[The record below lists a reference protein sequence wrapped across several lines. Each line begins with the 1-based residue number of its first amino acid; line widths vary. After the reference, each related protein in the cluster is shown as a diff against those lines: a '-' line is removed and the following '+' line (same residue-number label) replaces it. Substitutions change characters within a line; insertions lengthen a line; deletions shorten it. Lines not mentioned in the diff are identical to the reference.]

1 MKKGIIVLVTGLM
14 FALSACGSKGA
25 EGEMFAEDVAV
36 VEEMGS
42 TEAEKAV
49 EQETVKNAGETGTE
63 PDTADAK
70 GTTSK
75 TIEEMLTAW
84 EETFESVF
92 LEDITAALNR
102 ENIIFTAEYNRSGE
116 RIDIELE
123 DGRKLMFLRVTDSDM
138 NDLGYKLIMKDGVL
152 DGASFQEQYLNAY
165 DVIFFDYYAPQMS
178 EEPVDENW
186 LAEMNQTDLS
196 IVRNEIYAKYGRD
209 FTDPFLKAVFSLKEW
224 YEPEYSPQEFDALS
238 NDFLT
243 DIEKENLAR
252 ITNYEVECGYRKKS
266 GDSSIDVDKVVSG
279 SWYDLDGDGSY
290 EQVFYE
296 KDESDPTKLPL
307 ACMRILSKEDVDA
320 GKEDGILVSWETDSF
335 HDDGYV
341 FSMDG
346 KTKYLAMGDYGL
358 SGDDVMKIYRY
369 EPGKVEEVGCIYDDP
384 NTIIVYPDYIEASE
398 RYDHICSQFITFHYV
413 IKNGRFERVIE
424 DYYEY
429 YQHADIVTMQDIV
442 LHTEKDINST
452 PITVAEGEELE
463 MLGGDVTEWVRFR
476 KVATGQEGWLYVK
489 ECKCMLP
496 DGSMVYTGEVFDEL
510 AWFG

>member
-1 MKKGIIVLVTGLM
+1 MKKRIVIFVAGLM
-14 FALSACGSKGA
+14 LTLSACGGRETVAQAPGQETTSN
-25 EGEMFAEDVAV
+25 EETDVTN
-36 VEEMGS
+36 VEEQ
-42 TEAEKAV
+42 TEQKGV
-49 EQETVKNAGETGTE
+49 EQERKAEVETENGEE
-63 PDTADAK
+63 NI
-70 GTTSK
+70 SK
-75 TIEEMLTAW
+75 TVDEMLTGWDELYAG
-84 EETFESVF
+84 VF
-92 LEDITAALNR
+92 LEDMVAALNR
-102 ENIIFTAEYNRSGE
+102 EKILFWAEYNRSGE
-116 RIDIELE
+116 RIDMELE
-123 DGRKLMFLRVTDSDM
+123 DGTQLLFLEVTDSDM
-138 NDLGYKLIMKDGVL
+138 NVLGYRLMMKDGVL
-152 DGASFQEQYLNAY
+152 DGNGFQEQYLNAY
-165 DVIFFDYYAPQMS
+165 DVIFYDYYAPQMS
-178 EEPVDENW
+178 EQPLDENW

-196 IVRNEIYAKYGRD
+196 IARNEIYAKYGRD

-224 YEPEYSPQEFDALS
+224 YEPVYSPREFDALS

-243 DIEKENLAR
+243 DIEKENLSN
-252 ITNYEVECGYRKKS
+252 ITSYEIERGYRKKS
-266 GDSSIDVDKVVSG
+266 GDASIDVDRVVSG

-398 RYDHICSQFITFHYV
+398 RYDHICSQFIPFEYV
-413 IKNGRFERVIE
+413 LKNGRFERVIE

-429 YQHADIVTMQDIV
+429 YQHTDIITMQDIV
-442 LHTEKDINST
+442 LHTEKDTNST
-452 PITVAEGEELE
+452 PITVKKGEKVE
-463 MLGGDVTEWVRFR
+463 MLGGDVTEWILFR
-476 KVATGQEGWLYVK
+476 KVETGQEGWLYVK
-489 ECKCMLP
+489 ECRCMLP
-496 DGSMVYTGEVFDEL
+496 DGSMVYSGEVFDGL